1 MREYVAVSS
10 LCTMRV
16 SLNICECE
24 RDELE
29 SDRCRLAMMTEEVW
43 RYYHRNSSR
52 FAMTVAKV
60 KEGATREKHGWL
72 VAAFDDRSLTDRSV
86 SSWLVT
92 ASDGSKIKL

>member
-1 MREYVAVSS
+1 
-10 LCTMRV
+10 
-16 SLNICECE
+16 
-24 RDELE
+24 
-29 SDRCRLAMMTEEVW
+29 
-43 RYYHRNSSR
+43 
-52 FAMTVAKV
+52 MTVAKV